1 MDELNKRVL
10 SVMEAMKLSKSSF
23 ALALD
28 ISLPVLTHISSG
40 RNKPGL
46 ELIQK
51 VLSNFPSIS
60 PDWLVLGKGNMYREQ
75 QKSIDLSMELTA
87 LQDLNKKIP
96 QMASSASQIAN
107 YHAILLK
114 EILYLNE
121 LAPYLRSIQSNSTYF
136 QEEIAQIE
144 SAIESKLKN

>member
-10 SVMEAMKLSKSSF
+10 SVMEAMKLSKSAF

-60 PDWLVLGKGNMYREQ
+60 PDWLVLGNGNMYREEA
-75 QKSIDLSMELTA
+75 KSVDLSSEIIA
-87 LQDLNKKIP
+87 LQDLATKMP
-96 QMASSASQIAN
+96 QMASGAGQVAN

-121 LAPYLRSIQSNSTYF
+121 LAPYLKAIQSNSSYF
-136 QEEIAQIE
+136 KDEIAQIE
-144 SAIESKLKN
+144 QSIASKLKK

>member
-60 PDWLVLGKGNMYREQ
+60 PDWLVLGKGNMYREE

-107 YHAILLK
+107 YHTILLK

-121 LAPYLRSIQSNSTYF
+121 LAPYLRSIQSNSSYF
-136 QEEIAQIE
+136 KDEIAQIE
-144 SAIESKLKN
+144 QSIVSKLKK

>member
-60 PDWLVLGKGNMYREQ
+60 PDWLVLGKGNMYREE

-114 EILYLNE
+114 EILYLND
-121 LAPYLRSIQSNSTYF
+121 LAPYLRSIQSNSSYF
-136 QEEIAQIE
+136 KDEIAQIE
-144 SAIESKLKN
+144 QSIVSKLKK

>member
-1 MDELNKRVL
+1 MDDLNKRVL
-10 SVMEAMKLSKSSF
+10 SVMDAMNLSKSSF

-51 VLSNFPSIS
+51 VLSNFPTIS
-60 PDWLVLGKGNMYREQ
+60 PDWLVLGKGNMYREEL
-75 QKSIDLSMELTA
+75 KAIDLSNELTA
-87 LQDLNKKIP
+87 LQELSKKIP
-96 QMASSASQIAN
+96 QMANSANQVAN

-121 LAPYLRSIQSNSTYF
+121 LAPYLRTIQSNSTYF

-144 SAIESKLKN
+144 NAIISKLKK

>member
-60 PDWLVLGKGNMYREQ
+60 PDWLVLGKGNMYREE

-107 YHAILLK
+107 YHTILLK
-114 EILYLNE
+114 EILYLND
-121 LAPYLRSIQSNSTYF
+121 LAPYLRSIQSNSSYF
-136 QEEIAQIE
+136 KDEIAQIE
-144 SAIESKLKN
+144 QSIVSKLKK